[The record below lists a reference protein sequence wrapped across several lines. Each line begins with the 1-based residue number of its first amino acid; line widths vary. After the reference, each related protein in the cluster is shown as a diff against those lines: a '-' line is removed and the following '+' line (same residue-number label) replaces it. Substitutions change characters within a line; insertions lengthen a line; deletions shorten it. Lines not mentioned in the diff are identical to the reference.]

1 MDIDG
6 LIKCLKLLY
15 IVSQQYGKSE
25 KKTRDQFKKV
35 HLGQSENIHHGHTEN
50 RYQTLTS
57 FQQKSQNV
65 L

>member
-6 LIKCLKLLY
+6 LIKCLKLPY
-15 IVSQQYGKSE
+15 VFQQYGKSE
-25 KKTRDQFKKV
+25 KKRDQFKKV
-35 HLGQSENIHHGHTEN
+35 HLWQSENTYHRHKEN
-50 RYQTLTS
+50 RYQTLTG